1 MSPVVSVGV
10 DALEVDAVE
19 LCVGFVE
26 ERTVVEE
33 VVDVYSR
40 EGEEVVVGHGVGDA
54 DAR

>member
-1 MSPVVSVGV
+1 MSPVVGVWV
-10 DALEVDAVE
+10 DAFEVDAVE

-33 VVDVYSR
+33 IVDVYSR
-40 EGEEVVVGHGVGDA
+40 EGEEVVVGHGVGYA